1 MSPRGTPR
9 KVVEQAPFNGLLDW
23 VRSNIGDDEAAAIER
38 ARGDTT
44 DGLRAQLSLKDEAL
58 ADKDEALREARAE
71 IAALKDIGEAM
82 AL

>member
-1 MSPRGTPR
+1 MKS
-9 KVVEQAPFNGLLDW
+9 
-23 VRSNIGDDEAAAIER
+23 R

-58 ADKDEALREARAE
+58 ADKDEALADKDEALREARAE
-71 IAALKDIGEAM
+71 IAALKGSGEAM